1 MDINVEKVWTDQ
13 QNVYLLTQDGKVY
26 HEAFDN
32 YKKLKNAT
40 LQQRND
46 FYCSNVGIHW
56 NGIDEDLSYK
66 GFILNNTKTTPHGA
80 EIPGQARG

>member
-13 QNVYLLTQDGKVY
+13 QNVYLQTQDGNVY
-26 HEAFDN
+26 QEAFDN

-40 LQQRND
+40 QQQRND
-46 FYCSNVGIHW
+46 FYCSNLGIHW
-56 NGIDEDLSYK
+56 NDIDEDLSYK
-66 GFILNNTKTTPHGA
+66 GFVEKKTIFPLTGA